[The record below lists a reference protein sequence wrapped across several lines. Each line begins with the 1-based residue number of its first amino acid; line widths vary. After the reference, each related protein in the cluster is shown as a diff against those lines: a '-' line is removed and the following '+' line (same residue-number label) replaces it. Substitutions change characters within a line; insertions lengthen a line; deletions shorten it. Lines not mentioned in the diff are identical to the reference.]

1 MMARIL
7 AVFKARNLE
16 FVRDRS
22 AMAWSLFIP
31 FVLVFGLGLIFSRGD
46 TDQFTVAV
54 HDAGSSGARDHPFFE
69 TRFINFVPVT
79 DLDDAIAKV
88 GRHQFDLLI
97 QPRDAM
103 RYWINPDSPAA
114 YIVERLLLQV
124 DPSAQQQ
131 AVSGAAVRYVDWLLP
146 GILGMNMMFGCLF
159 GIGYVIVRYRKNGFL
174 KRLRATPLRAFEFI
188 AAQALSRLVLTLGA
202 VIFVFVAVKLIL
214 DIRMEGS
221 YLALLLIAVLGG
233 GAMISLSLTV
243 ASRIDSEE
251 LAGGLL
257 NMLSFPMMLLSGV
270 FFSLEGSPEWLQLL
284 AQALPLTQML
294 VAARAVMLDGA
305 GLADIALPLAI
316 LSAMTAAFL
325 ALSSVLFKWRF
336 T

>member
-7 AVFKARNLE
+7 AVLKARNLE

-54 HDAGSSGARDHPFFE
+54 HDAATSGARAHPFFD
-69 TRFINFVPVT
+69 TRFINFVTVT
-79 DLDDAIAKV
+79 DLDEAVAKV

-97 QPRDAM
+97 EPGDAM
-103 RYWINPDSPAA
+103 RYWINPDSPAG
-114 YIVERLLLQV
+114 YIVERLLLQS
-124 DPSAQQQ
+124 DPNAQQQ

-188 AAQALSRLVLTLGA
+188 AAQALSRLILTLGA

-221 YLALLLIAVLGG
+221 YPALLLIAVLGG
-233 GAMISLSLTV
+233 GAMISLSLTI

-316 LSAMTAAFL
+316 LSGMTAVFL